1 VAAAAVRSFAEAVD
15 PLVEARTE
23 LAREIRYA
31 LAEWHVHGDDE
42 LRGRLLQLLETL
54 ALLVRVRG

>member
-1 VAAAAVRSFAEAVD
+1 VSAVRSFAETVD

-23 LAREIRYA
+23 LVREIRQ
-31 LAEWHVHGDDE
+31 LLVEWHVHRSDE
-42 LRGRLLQLLETL
+42 GRGRLLQLLEDL

>member
-1 VAAAAVRSFAEAVD
+1 VSAVRSFAEAVD

-23 LAREIRYA
+23 LVREIRRV
-31 LAEWHVHGDDE
+31 LVEWHVHAGDE
-42 LRGRLLQLLETL
+42 QRGRLLQLLEDL